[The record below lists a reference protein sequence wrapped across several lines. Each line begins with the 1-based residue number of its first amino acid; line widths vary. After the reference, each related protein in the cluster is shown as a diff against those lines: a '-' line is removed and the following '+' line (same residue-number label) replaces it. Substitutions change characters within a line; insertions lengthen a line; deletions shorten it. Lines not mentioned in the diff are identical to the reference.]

1 MRGQPLSCDQPY
13 ISLPESA
20 AVLLW
25 CRKPVLQAP
34 NAPSRIQRA
43 VWGPPCVD
51 RRAGTP
57 QTASQASLGFRP
69 EAWVH
74 KAHTKRRSHPSPA
87 RIGQVGPFQPT
98 TEIAFWKPS
107 ETAVVG
113 QILAGSLVEADF
125 DNLDIFWAVLGLFL
139 ALLQLFLLLEPF
151 WAVMSLFQPVLAP
164 GGTPRDAPAKSLG
177 LGFILC

>member
-1 MRGQPLSCDQPY
+1 MRGPPLSCDQPY

-25 CRKPVLQAP
+25 CRKPVLHAP
-34 NAPSRIQRA
+34 NAPTRVQRA

-74 KAHTKRRSHPSPA
+74 KAHRKRRSHPSPA
-87 RIGQVGPFQPT
+87 RIGQVGAFEPA
-98 TEIAFWKPS
+98 TEIALWKPS

-113 QILAGSLVEADF
+113 QILAGSCF
-125 DNLDIFWAVLGLFL
+125 FSI
-139 ALLQLFLLLEPF
+139 LERHSTSKVGTF
-151 WAVMSLFQPVLAP
+151 YLEKAP
-164 GGTPRDAPAKSLG
+164 GHDLDQNGPFPFAPTKE
-177 LGFILC
+177 IQ